1 MWNFVPHICRRGRVL
16 PYIGMLSAIRLN
28 EMNPEQINN
37 EENQLSQKIIQHPE
51 TPYKLWLE
59 FEETEPWEDIT
70 NDFANIAVDTMDGR
84 YYGIN
89 VWTKKYSENNK
100 VKDESGEQIPDLIVD
115 RLTREQIQI
124 SIDKILSSD
133 TIENA
138 LNQSTFNLQFLDP
151 YWSVDE
157 MDQSAISSL
166 MKELKLEL
174 NIKHPLRHLE
184 CDLIARK
191 INNDDIVLK
200 LADDRIAVVH
210 LTWKSIEEIDGYP
223 ITRMYDNEIEF
234 WKREMS
240 KDIIDYR
247 N

>member
-1 MWNFVPHICRRGRVL
+1 
-16 PYIGMLSAIRLN
+16 
-28 EMNPEQINN
+28 MNTEQINN
-37 EENQLSQKIIQHPE
+37 EESQLSQKIIQHPK

-89 VWTKKYSENNK
+89 VWTKTYFENSK
-100 VKDESGEQIPDLIVD
+100 VKDESDEQIPDLIVD
-115 RLTREQIQI
+115 KLTREEIQI
-124 SIDKILSSD
+124 SIDKILNSE

-138 LNQSTFNLQFLDP
+138 LNHSTFNLQFIDP
-151 YWSVDE
+151 YWSADE
-157 MDQSAISSL
+157 MNESAISGL
-166 MKELKLEL
+166 LKELKLEL
-174 NIKHPLRHLE
+174 NLKHPLRYLKYN
-184 CDLIARK
+184 LIARK

-200 LADDRIAVVH
+200 LVDERIAVVH

-223 ITRMYDNEIEF
+223 ITRIYDNEIEF

-240 KDIIDYR
+240 KDIIDY
-247 N
+247 NN